1 MPICPVCKMMVK
13 RTRKGKR
20 EVKGKGSEN
29 FKNRALCPNKNK
41 HPNILKYRRLNEEL
55 QEDKENRELFYS
67 STNEHLVGILKRK
80 LGIEKKTKKARFGR
94 ARGMASWERKLP

>member
-20 EVKGKGSEN
+20 EVS
-29 FKNRALCPNKNK
+29 FKNRAICPNKNK
-41 HPNILKYRRLNEEL
+41 HPSILKYRKLNEEL

-67 STNEHLVGILKRK
+67 TINEQLAGVLKRK

-94 ARGMASWERKLP
+94 SRGMASWERKR